1 MANPNFPALIFAAT
15 GQTHR
20 LQTSARVTIG
30 RKFDNSIVLP
40 TDDLKAS
47 RYHCIITWKNDAFV
61 LEDVGSANG
70 TFLNGVRLS
79 QPQPLK
85 SGDEI
90 SVGRT
95 VFRVSL
101 PAAETQ
107 PRLGPPSDPAAA
119 TFIGAPAAAPDD
131 TLVKAAASR
140 FADNPYVGPRTFSRQ
155 ESDRFFGREIEAREL
170 MSLVISERLVLFYA
184 QSGAGKSSLI
194 NTRLIPQL
202 QTEGMSALP
211 VGRVSGELPKGLGSV
226 KNIYMFNL
234 LLSMDESD
242 GDPSRFTQMSLR
254 DFLTRLTSLD
264 GVHYFYDD
272 HASDATE
279 PSNPDDEF
287 QPTPYV
293 LLIDQFEEIVTA
305 HPTRW
310 QERED
315 FFRQLA
321 EAMTHDPYLWV
332 VLSLREDYVAGL
344 DPYAS
349 LLPGHLRAR
358 FYMQRMSYEAALEAV
373 KKPAGQ
379 YGRSFAPGVAENLV
393 DNLRQIRVHSLET
406 PDKMETRPGQF
417 VEPVQLQVVCY
428 QLWDKLKNEPGQ
440 FITQQN
446 LDELGDVNQAL
457 AQFYEQAL
465 ADVISQ
471 AGVPETE
478 LRNWFQTQLI
488 TEAGTRGTVYRGR
501 QRTNGIDNRAVD
513 ILVGK
518 FLLRSEVRAGGTWYE
533 LVHDRFI
540 EPIMQ
545 SNQGW
550 QVRQPL
556 IKMAHDWDYAGR
568 PPASLLEGHALQEA
582 LAGNWRSLGP
592 LVADYLTQSRAAQE
606 ERQQATAA
614 EKLRQAQEL
623 ADARQKVIDQQQQS
637 AAKLRR
643 RAMWITGFA
652 VLAVLM
658 AAGAGF
664 FAWLAQQSVLYAQS
678 QADYAAE
685 QAATADAAR
694 ATAETSQEESEIA
707 REDAQQQADAARS
720 AEEQAQES
728 LNLAIASQETAVAEV
743 TAAAIARATA
753 EAGSTAAAANAAE
766 ARRLLESQQAT
777 QTAEAELSSLEVSE
791 LEATR
796 AALETAVAAQEATR
810 NAPTATATATPSPSS
825 TPTGTFTPPP
835 TETAT
840 ATPPPTKT
848 ATPDATATANVEKLN
863 AITSQDAAIGC
874 KVKADASLASLA
886 EKYQARL
893 GCPISAAVGGEF
905 AEQPF
910 QNGFMVWTGIYEE
923 IYAMAGDKTGT
934 WDWWDKKT
942 VDSFGPSD
950 TGSCIVRVPEGFY
963 QPVRGF
969 GAVWCAIPELQKEIG
984 YGLSPEY
991 GVSNNLIQKF
1001 ETGVMLRDSKGRVFV
1016 LFSGSMSFVRED
1028 PAKE

>member
-1 MANPNFPALIFAAT
+1 MTNPDFPALIVAET

-20 LQTSARVTIG
+20 LHSTGRLTIG
-30 RKFDNSIVLP
+30 RKSDNSIVLP
-40 TDDLKAS
+40 VDDLRAS
-47 RYHCIITWKNDAFV
+47 RYHCIITWEDSDFV

-70 TFLNGVRLS
+70 TFLNGVKIR

-85 SGDEI
+85 NGDEI
-90 SVGRT
+90 SVGAT
-95 VFRVSL
+95 VFQVSL
-101 PAAETQ
+101 PLPDTR
-107 PRLGPPSDPAAA
+107 PRLAPSPESAVIEA
-119 TFIGAPAAAPDD
+119 TIVGAPPVDQDD
-131 TLVKAAASR
+131 TQVRSGAAQ
-140 FADNPYVGPRTFSRQ
+140 FNPYVGPRTFSRQ
-155 ESDRFFGREIEAREL
+155 ESDRFFGREVEAREL

-202 QTEGMSALP
+202 QTEGYAVLP
-211 VGRVSGELPKGLGSV
+211 IGRVSGELPKGMSQV
-226 KNIYMFNL
+226 QNIYIFNL

-264 GVHYFYDD
+264 GTHYFYDD
-272 HASDATE
+272 HDLGATE
-279 PSNPDDEF
+279 PSDAEEEF
-287 QPTPYV
+287 QAAPYV

-321 EAMTHDPYLWV
+321 EAMAYDPYLWV
-332 VLSLREDYVAGL
+332 VLSLREDYVASL

-373 KKPAGQ
+373 KKPAEQ
-379 YGRSFAPGVAENLV
+379 FDRSFTTGVAENLV
-393 DNLRQIRVHSLET
+393 DNLRQIRVYG
-406 PDKMETRPGQF
+406 PDGPEKIGTRSGQF

-428 QLWDKLKNEPGQ
+428 QLWEKLKSRPGR
-440 FITQQN
+440 FITQQD

-471 AGVPETE
+471 TDVTETE

-501 QRTNGIDNRAVD
+501 NRTGGIDNRAVD

-540 EPIMQ
+540 EPILQ
-545 SNQGW
+545 SNQAW

-556 IKMAHDWDYAGR
+556 IKMAQDWDIAGR
-568 PPASLLEGHALQEA
+568 PPGNLLEGHALQEA
-582 LAGNWRSLGP
+582 LATNWRSLGP
-592 LVADYLTQSRAAQE
+592 LVGDYLTASSAARE
-606 ERQQATAA
+606 DREQAAAA

-623 ADARQKVIDQQQQS
+623 AEVQQRVIDEQKR
-637 AAKLRR
+637 AAARLRR

-652 VLAVLM
+652 ILAVLM
-658 AAGAGF
+658 AIGAVF
-664 FAWLAQQSVLYAQS
+664 FGWLAQQSLTYARS

-685 QAATADAAR
+685 QAATADSAR
-694 ATAETSQEESEIA
+694 ATAVTSQEESESA
-707 REDAQQQADAARS
+707 RQDAQQQAIAAQTAEADA
-720 AEEQAQES
+720 EKS
-728 LNLAIASQETAVAEV
+728 LDFAIASQATAVVEA
-743 TAAAIARATA
+743 TAAANARATA

-766 ARRLLESQQAT
+766 ARRLLEIQQAT
-777 QTAEAELSSLEVSE
+777 QTAEAELSSLAVAE

-796 AALETAVAAQEATR
+796 VALEATVAAQEATR
-810 NAPTATATATPSPSS
+810 NAPTPTATATPQGGRTPSA
-825 TPTGTFTPPP
+825 G
-835 TETAT
+835 AT
-840 ATPPPTKT
+840 ATSLPTDT
-848 ATPDATATANVEKLN
+848 PTPDATATANVEKLN
-863 AITSQDAAIGC
+863 AITSQDAVIGC
-874 KVKADASLASLA
+874 KIQPDASLATLA
-886 EKYQARL
+886 EKYQSRL
-893 GCPISAAVGGEF
+893 GCPVAAAVGGEF

-910 QNGFMVWTGIYEE
+910 QNGFMIWTGIYQE
-923 IYAMAGDKTGT
+923 IYAMVGDTTGY
-934 WDWWDKKT
+934 WAWFDKET
-942 VDSFGPSD
+942 TDSYGPSD
-950 TGSCIVRVPEGFY
+950 EGSCTVRVPSGLV

-969 GAVWCAIPELQKEIG
+969 GAVWCANPELAKDIG
-984 YGLSPEY
+984 FGTKAEY
-991 GVSNNLIQKF
+991 GVGNNLIQKF
-1001 ETGVMLRDSKGRVFV
+1001 EDGVMIRDSLGQVYA
-1016 LFSGSMSFVRED
+1016 LFNNGMSYVRE
-1028 PAKE
+1028 KG